1 MWTKTGSILY
11 QAPEYFQST
20 IYNEKV
26 DLWAAGVIA
35 YELVTGEV
43 LFKSLYYNRIVKMI
57 TEEDIAIDSLK
68 ISDDFKMLLKK
79 LLERDPSKRFSAG
92 DCLRLPLIMKA
103 RHVYSER
110 VLDDFEIELSRKP
123 CTSPLPFIEPRIMSI

>member
-11 QAPEYFQST
+11 QAPEYFQNA

-35 YELVTGEV
+35 YELVAGESP
-43 LFKSLYYNRIVKMI
+43 FKSLYYNRIVKMI
-57 TEEDIAIDSLK
+57 TGEEIAIDSLK
-68 ISDDFKMLLKK
+68 ISDDFKMFLKK
-79 LLERDPSKRFSAG
+79 LLERDPSKRFSAS

-103 RHVYSER
+103 RHVYTEKIF
-110 VLDDFEIELSRKP
+110 DDFEIELSRAP
-123 CTSPLPFIEPRIMSI
+123 CTSPLPFIEPKIRCI